1 MVSFVVKKTITISSN
16 AVHFSLEL
24 EIKVGD

>member
-1 MVSFVVKKTITISSN
+1 MVSFVIKKTTTISSN

-24 EIKVGD
+24 EMESRS